1 MDSREEERERA
12 YVGALQEQGVRK
24 GDRNANGGSVA
35 LQLRPNIP
43 RTSALQKAGEGRV
56 CGDVLLGAAT
66 RAGGGVLHKERLQ
79 LLLLDR

>member
-1 MDSREEERERA
+1 VDSREEERERA
-12 YVGALQEQGVRK
+12 YEGALQAERVIEMPTEV
-24 GDRNANGGSVA
+24 AVA